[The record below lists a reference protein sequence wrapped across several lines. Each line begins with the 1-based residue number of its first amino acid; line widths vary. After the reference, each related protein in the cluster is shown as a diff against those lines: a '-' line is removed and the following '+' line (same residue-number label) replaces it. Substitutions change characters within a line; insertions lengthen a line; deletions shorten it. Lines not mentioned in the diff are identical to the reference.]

1 MYYNNYL
8 KVALA
13 SPVVYLGKPFEN
25 AKEIINIKNK
35 IDKASIIA
43 YPEMSLVGYSIQD
56 LLFNNGFLNDVLK
69 ALDYIVEN
77 SDEKVLIIGAPL
89 LVNGSLYNC
98 ACVIQNHEIL
108 GIIPKVNLPTY
119 GEFNEARYFSSGL
132 KYFSDPCEISINGK
146 NVPFGGMIFEN
157 KEHNV
162 SFGVE
167 ICGDLWPG
175 YNPHT
180 SLYHNGA
187 EIIFNLSASPF
198 YLGKDE
204 ARRTIVN
211 AASSKNLGAYL
222 YLSNSSTDSTSDFVF
237 ETHHIASI
245 CGDEVLND
253 NTYTLDEKINYVD
266 IDLELIKFKRN
277 QDSYRRSY
285 TDMDFLY
292 VNFDL
297 SKNDSYKLEKLPTK
311 LPFVPTTD
319 KECNDIIDITSVAL
333 KHRLDYIGI
342 NKVVLGISGGLDSTL
357 ALLFAYS
364 TFKKYNFDL
373 KNIIAITMPGMG
385 TGSKSKSIAK
395 SLMEKLGVT
404 SKEISIKKE
413 ALNHLK
419 MLGHDLETK
428 DVTFEN
434 AQARIRTLVLMNT
447 ANKEGGIVLGTGDMS
462 EIALGWS
469 TFGGDQLSMF
479 NLNSGLP
486 KTTIKKLVEYYEKI
500 VPEVKS
506 ELKKVRN
513 ATISPELTGSDQ
525 ATEDRIGKYE
535 INDFIMYHALGCG
548 ASKDR
553 VVYLLKEVFD
563 FNEETSIN
571 YYDNFFKRFNRN
583 QYKRLASAEGIKIF
597 KFSLGARGDF
607 KYPGDM
613 K

>member
-1 MYYNNYL
+1 MFYNNYL

-35 IDKASIIA
+35 IDKASIIV
-43 YPEMSLVGYSIQD
+43 YPEMSLVGYSVLD

-77 SDEKVLIIGAPL
+77 SDEKILIIGAPL

-98 ACVIQNHEIL
+98 ACVIQNQEIL

-204 ARRTIVN
+204 TRRTIVN

-222 YLSNSSTDSTSDFVF
+222 YLSNSSTDSTSDLVF

-297 SKNDSYKLEKLPTK
+297 SKNDSYKLEKLPTQ

-500 VPEVKS
+500 VPEVKG

-553 VVYLLKEVFD
+553 VVYLLKEVFN

>member
-1 MYYNNYL
+1 MFYNNYL

-35 IDKASIIA
+35 IDKASIIV
-43 YPEMSLVGYSIQD
+43 YPEMSLVGYSVLD

-77 SDEKVLIIGAPL
+77 SDEKILIIGAPL

-98 ACVIQNHEIL
+98 ACVIQNQEIL

-204 ARRTIVN
+204 TRRTIVN

-222 YLSNSSTDSTSDFVF
+222 YLSNSSTDSTSDLVF

-297 SKNDSYKLEKLPTK
+297 SKNDSYKLEKLPTQ

-364 TFKKYNFDL
+364 TFKKYNLDL

-479 NLNSGLP
+479 SLNSGLP

-553 VVYLLKEVFD
+553 VVYLLKEVFN

>member
-43 YPEMSLVGYSIQD
+43 YPEMSLVGYSVQD

-98 ACVIQNHEIL
+98 ACAIQNQEIL

-119 GEFNEARYFSSGL
+119 GELNEARYFSSGL

-146 NVPFGGMIFEN
+146 NVPFGGMIFES

-204 ARRTIVN
+204 TRRTIVN

-292 VNFDL
+292 VDFEL
-297 SKNDSYKLEKLPTK
+297 SKNDSYKLEKLPTQ

-553 VVYLLKEVFD
+553 VVYLLKEVFN